1 MDSLSGEPIFYD
13 CVVCGGSKA
22 RSRRSSGS
30 QNCKHDSC
38 KGVRKQTASPQDN
51 RTLPGSAGIL
61 EPMLPRATAM
71 HQCFQIKE
79 VLGVSVCMNLN
90 DRE

>member
-1 MDSLSGEPIFYD
+1 MSDEGEDIYYE
-13 CVVCGGSKA
+13 CVVCEGRMRRGRNGDNGS
-22 RSRRSSGS
+22 R
-30 QNCKHDSC
+30 CKHDSC

-71 HQCFQIKE
+71 HQCLQIKE
-79 VLGVSVCMNLN
+79 A
-90 DRE
+90 